1 MICYKVTF
9 ISFVIRHLMFS
20 CKYSYCKIPCESP
33 GLIIKSY
40 GFGVSFNNG
49 GEGGAISRIIKKKET
64 F

>member
-1 MICYKVTF
+1 
-9 ISFVIRHLMFS
+9 MFS

-49 GEGGAISRIIKKKET
+49 GEGGGGYKQNYQKKKKRFNRNNEIKCALEMN
-64 F
+64 